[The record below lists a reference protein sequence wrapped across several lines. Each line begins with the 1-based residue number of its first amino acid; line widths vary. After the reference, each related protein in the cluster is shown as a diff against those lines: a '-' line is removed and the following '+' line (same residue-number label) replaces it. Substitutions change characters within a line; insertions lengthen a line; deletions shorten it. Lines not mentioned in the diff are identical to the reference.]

1 MKSKHVH
8 KSKLSKKFFSAVV
21 VLLIVSL
28 LVIVYVFFP
37 NIFSFFNKN
46 NVTETSTNRITVAKY
61 SITPKEM
68 KCTDNATIEISLES
82 NKRSHE
88 VQVIFYTNSLVK
100 IYLPDWRPLN
110 ATKIAGV
117 NKFSYTFYLDPAFQ
131 EVSLN
136 FMLRGDLSNLV
147 NSAEYTIA
155 LDLLV
160 DGSPVNRTWNNATIT
175 IRK

>member
-1 MKSKHVH
+1 M
-8 KSKLSKKFFSAVV
+8 SKKLFSAVV
-21 VLLIVSL
+21 ILLILSF
-28 LVIVYVFFP
+28 LVVVYVFFP
-37 NIFSFFNKN
+37 TIFSFFNKN
-46 NVTETSTNRITVAKY
+46 NVAETSTNRVTITKY

-68 KCTDNATIEISLES
+68 KYTDNATIEISLES

-88 VQVIFYTNSLVK
+88 VQVIFYTSSWVK

-110 ATKIAGV
+110 ATKVDGV

-136 FMLRGDLSNLV
+136 FMLIGNLSNLV

>member
-1 MKSKHVH
+1 
-8 KSKLSKKFFSAVV
+8 
-21 VLLIVSL
+21 
-28 LVIVYVFFP
+28 
-37 NIFSFFNKN
+37 
-46 NVTETSTNRITVAKY
+46 
-61 SITPKEM
+61 
-68 KCTDNATIEISLES
+68 
-82 NKRSHE
+82 
-88 VQVIFYTNSLVK
+88 
-100 IYLPDWRPLN
+100 LPDWRPLN
-110 ATKIAGV
+110 ATKVDGV

-136 FMLRGDLSNLV
+136 FMLIGNLSNLV